1 VVDDDW
7 QLIQLLMVILLNV
20 QLVKHL
26 DLKREVG
33 HPAQHLISG
42 AAAALI
48 VPGRDQTHLHLMP
61 LDEVCHQIISVV
73 VRVTENLFKLHVV
86 QFGLHHVLH
95 VVCIH
100 HACIYLLVI
109 ALVLRGNEGR
119 GSHAALRYYIIA
131 TLCLVDKRVRYIDAG
146 SPMSLHEVQGLS
158 VRN

>member
-1 VVDDDW
+1 MVDDDW

-95 VVCIH
+95 VVCIY

-119 GSHAALRYYIIA
+119 GSHAALRY
-131 TLCLVDKRVRYIDAG
+131 
-146 SPMSLHEVQGLS
+146 
-158 VRN
+158 